1 MINKLYANKIINTV
15 LILSL
20 LFFGLNL
27 EAQEMKANADSLK
40 KMMFTL
46 ASDSLK
52 GRFPGTFEDSL
63 TAAYIA
69 GKLSQ
74 AGLIPLIGDSY
85 LIPFE
90 ITLYR
95 EVCENSSVKI
105 GGRELVAG
113 EEFAVNPLSPE
124 ALVKG
129 EVADATNMGMAQE
142 KIAFLK
148 ISRDSVVFKV
158 TGLKERGFEALL
170 FYDSTS
176 SNISFGKLNGAGFPI
191 PVLSVSP
198 GVASELIEKSGTTI
212 TISTNTRVVK
222 AKTYNVAGITP
233 GENRNFILAGAHY
246 DHLGFGG
253 TGSGSVRPGE
263 DKIHP
268 GADDNAS
275 GVSSVLEVARLLTV
289 NQFGDKSEKRFAV
302 AAFGAEE
309 RGLIGSAIL
318 ADTLMKLGR
327 LPGLMIN
334 LDMVGRL
341 RDSKLQA
348 GGVGTFEEADS
359 LLAAINSNFG
369 FDLVSTKTGSGP
381 SDHSSFN
388 SKKIPVLYFTTGVHS
403 EYHTPADSAALV
415 NINGLAKVTDFIAT
429 LITHSVTPSFNPKY
443 IQLEESSMPSRNSF
457 KVTLGIIPDFTYDKG
472 DGFRIG
478 PVSDGRP
485 AQKAGLLEGDII
497 VEMGGRKIANIYDY
511 MSALG
516 QIKKGE
522 IVEVCFIRDGSQK
535 NVKIEL

>member
-40 KMMFTL
+40 KMVFTL

-105 GGRELVAG
+105 GGRELIAG

-341 RDSKLQA
+341 RDNKLQA

-522 IVEVCFIRDGSQK
+522 IVEICFIRAGSQK
-535 NVKIEL
+535 SVKIEL

>member
-40 KMMFTL
+40 KMVFTL

>member
-40 KMMFTL
+40 KMVFTL

-105 GGRELVAG
+105 GGRELIAG

-253 TGSGSVRPGE
+253 TGSGSVRSGE

>member
-1 MINKLYANKIINTV
+1 
-15 LILSL
+15 
-20 LFFGLNL
+20 
-27 EAQEMKANADSLK
+27 MKANADSLK
-40 KMMFTL
+40 KMVFTL

-105 GGRELVAG
+105 GGRELIAG

-341 RDSKLQA
+341 RDNKLQA

>member
-40 KMMFTL
+40 KMVFTL

-113 EEFAVNPLSPE
+113 EEFAVNPLSPV

-129 EVADATNMGMAQE
+129 EVADATNMGMAQG
-142 KIAFLK
+142 KIAFLE

>member
-40 KMMFTL
+40 KMVFTL

-113 EEFAVNPLSPE
+113 EEFAVNPLSPV

>member
-40 KMMFTL
+40 KMVFTL

-113 EEFAVNPLSPE
+113 EEFAVNPLSPV

-289 NQFGDKSEKRFAV
+289 NQFGDKYEKRFAV

-429 LITHSVTPSFNPKY
+429 LITHSVTPSSNPKY

>member
-1 MINKLYANKIINTV
+1 MTIKLQVHKIIYTLLV
-15 LILSL
+15 LPL
-20 LFFGLNL
+20 LFFGLKL
-27 EAQEMKANADSLK
+27 EAQDLKASTDSLK
-40 KMMFTL
+40 KTVFTL
-46 ASDSLK
+46 ASESFK
-52 GRFPGTFEDSL
+52 GRFPGTYEDSL
-63 TAAYIA
+63 TATYIA

-74 AGLIPLIGDSY
+74 AGLIPLVGDSY

-95 EVCENSSVKI
+95 EVCENSSVNI

-113 EEFAVNPLSPE
+113 EEFAVNPLSPV
-124 ALVKG
+124 AFVKG
-129 EVADATNMGMAQE
+129 EVVDATNMEMAQG
-142 KIAFLK
+142 KIAFLE
-148 ISRDSVVFKV
+148 ISRDSVVYKV
-158 TGLKERGFEALL
+158 TELKERGFEALL

-176 SNISFGKLNGAGFPI
+176 SSISFGKLNGAGFPL
-191 PVLSVSP
+191 PVLSVSS
-198 GVASELIEKSGTTI
+198 GVASELIGKSGTKVTV
-212 TISTNTRVVK
+212 STNTRVVK
-222 AKTYNVAGITP
+222 TKTYNIAGITP
-233 GENRNFILAGAHY
+233 GEKKNYTLAGAHY

-275 GVSSVLEVARLLTV
+275 GVSSVLEVARLLAA
-289 NQFGDKSEKRFAV
+289 NKFGDNSEKGFAV

-309 RGLIGSAIL
+309 RGLIGSALL

-327 LPGLMIN
+327 LPSLMIN

-341 RDSKLQA
+341 RDNKLQA
-348 GGVGTFEEADS
+348 GGVGTFGEADS
-359 LLAAINSNFG
+359 LLKAINGDFG
-369 FDLVSTKTGSGP
+369 FDLVTTKAGSGP

-415 NINGLAKVTDFIAT
+415 NVEGLAKVTDFIAA
-429 LITHSVTPSFNPKY
+429 IIRHSANPTFNPQY
-443 IQLEESSMPSRNSF
+443 IQLEESSMPARSSF

-485 AQKAGLLEGDII
+485 AQKAGLMEGDII

-522 IVEVCFIRDGSQK
+522 IVEICFIRAGSQK
-535 NVKIEL
+535 SVKIEL